1 MVFGPGGEEGQFADM
16 SEPAGRRRRLL
27 FHLQE
32 LKYVN
37 KRSSAATTESAAS
50 NRDAGRKIENTRH
63 ELISLVSP
71 DGLGVPVVLQDS
83 SRDLPGITGNF

>member
-37 KRSSAATTESAAS
+37 KRRRGAREGGGGGDLQRLKTTE
-50 NRDAGRKIENTRH
+50 DEKIGFKNTRH
-63 ELISLVSP
+63 ELIPLVDP
-71 DGLGVPVVLQDS
+71 DGLHE
-83 SRDLPGITGNF
+83 